1 MREGGAVAEEKKAS
15 NAARELGRLGARKG
29 GRARARSLSP
39 AERSEIARRAVQAR
53 WAKSGKVVTAPSRG
67 GAGDQVPRSV
77 FRGPLT
83 IGGVEFEGHVL
94 SDGRRVLGE
103 EGVALAFAGGADPS
117 DLARVLRKRPDH
129 ERRPADLPMVRFRP
143 TRGSGT
149 ERGYEGA
156 TLVAVADLFLSARAA
171 GPMKKQPARAAAVS
185 ESIVRAA
192 ATVGITGLV
201 DQATGYAKVRAKQ
214 SAQWAV
220 QASIAENIGG
230 WASRFPQDFWVELAR
245 LDGMTSGAQ
254 APLGWARYVMLFVY
268 DAIDPDVG
276 RELRRSPDDPG
287 FRPTVHQW
295 LEDVGRQRIDRRM
308 ASVVSAMRE
317 CPDLDAFRAEFAKVL
332 QKGPSHARLLEG
344 EE

>member
-1 MREGGAVAEEKKAS
+1 M
-15 NAARELGRLGARKG
+15 
-29 GRARARSLSP
+29 
-39 AERSEIARRAVQAR
+39 
-53 WAKSGKVVTAPSRG
+53 
-67 GAGDQVPRSV
+67 PRSV

-83 IGGVEFEGHVL
+83 IGGVGFEGHVL

-103 EGVALAFAGGADPS
+103 EGVALAFAGGADPT
-117 DLARVLRKRPDH
+117 DLARVLRKLPDH
-129 ERRPADLPMVRFRP
+129 GRRPADIPTVRFRP

-149 ERGYEGA
+149 ERGYEPA
-156 TLVAVADLFLSARAA
+156 TLVAVADLFLSVRAA
-171 GPMKKQPARAAAVS
+171 GPMKKQPARAAAIS

-201 DQATGYAKVRAKQ
+201 DEATGYAKVRAKQ

-220 QASIAENIGG
+220 QASIAEDIGA
-230 WASRFPQDFWVELAR
+230 WASRFPRDFWVELAR
-245 LDGMTSGAQ
+245 LDGVASGEQ
-254 APLGWARYVMLFVY
+254 APLGWARYVVLFVY

-295 LEDVGRQRIDRRM
+295 LEDVGRPRIHSRM
-308 ASVVSAMRE
+308 ASVVSAMRA
-317 CPDLDAFRAEFAKVL
+317 CPDLDAFGAEFAKVL
-332 QKGPSHARLLEG
+332 QKGPSHVRLLEG